1 MTVTHPYPP
10 HIPRLAPAAWLRQVL
25 LAVGLAGAASAAT
38 AQAEPAPLKL
48 ALNQLAGQRVFFGHQ
63 SVGDNLLAGIQQ
75 LSQDAQVT
83 LPVVKV
89 TSAADMKQAGIAHA
103 LVDENTLPLKKLQSF
118 ERALATK
125 APGLQVA
132 ALKFC
137 YVDVH
142 AGTDVKQLFAR
153 YQASMATVQAQ
164 QPGLRLVHFTVPLTT
179 VQTGWKASLKR
190 LLGKAP
196 HGILDNLKREE
207 YNQLVRQSYGQ
218 TGFLYDLARVE
229 QTRPDG
235 SAHTVEWQGQQVPA
249 LFPDYSSDGEH
260 LNTQGQLHAARAL
273 VTVLAK
279 ASPP

>member
-1 MTVTHPYPP
+1 MM
-10 HIPRLAPAAWLRQVL
+10 AAELRPTRPWLRPIV
-25 LAVGLAGAASAAT
+25 LAVGLAGGAGAAM
-38 AQAEPAPLKL
+38 AQTEPATLKL

-63 SVGDNLLAGIQQ
+63 SVGDNLLAGIQE
-75 LSQDAQVT
+75 LAKEAQVT
-83 LPVVKV
+83 LPVVRV
-89 TSAADMKQAGIAHA
+89 DSAADMKQAGLAHA
-103 LVDENTLPLKKLQSF
+103 YVAENTQPLKKLQSF

-125 APGLQVA
+125 APGLQLA

-153 YQASMATVQAQ
+153 YQASMATVQTQ

-218 TGFLYDLARVE
+218 TGLLFDLARVE

-235 SAHTVEWQGQQVPA
+235 SAHTVEWQGRQVPA
-249 LFPDYSSDGEH
+249 LYPGYSNDGEH
-260 LNTQGQLHAARAL
+260 LNTLGQRHAARTL
-273 VTVLAK
+273 VEVLAK